1 MFPMVKHVAATA
13 KKQILLIF
21 SSWVGLSVKQI
32 MTCFVWL
39 NIDLFMGKSITTE
52 FRQKAAFGAQNLR

>member
-13 KKQILLIF
+13 KKQIPPTF
-21 SSWVGLSVKQI
+21 SSWAGPSVKQT
-32 MTCFVWL
+32 MTRPVWL

-52 FRQKAAFGAQNLR
+52 LRQKAAFGAQNLR